1 MVIWRY
7 KGPGDCNPVYSLDV
21 ANPLG
26 FTFATRVNFIRGA
39 YVGCLVYTRIGTL
52 TAYVAN
58 WLTGTHVS
66 FDFSVVSNGL

>member
-7 KGPGDCNPVYSLDV
+7 KGPGNCNPVYSLDI

-26 FTFATRVNFIRGA
+26 HMWATRVNFIRGV
-39 YVGCLVYTRIGTL
+39 YVGCLVFTRRDTL
-52 TAYVAN
+52 TAYVSN

-66 FDFSVVSNGL
+66 FDVDVVSNGL